1 MMNDSILFNADSET
15 AAQAV
20 TALLTRQGYRV
31 LRSFDLRSALAAHG
45 DCACP
50 YHGTTHCTCQ
60 FVVLLVYS
68 AAAGPVVI
76 TAHSYDA
83 QTRLRLVQDALTQ
96 PDPHLARQV
105 MAALKETALVY
116 PDSTPSLTEVCQC

>member
-1 MMNDSILFNADSET
+1 MNDSILFNADSET

-31 LRSFDLRSALAAHG
+31 LRSFDLRSALAVHG

-96 PDPHLARQV
+96 PDPQLARQV